1 VWRTDTD
8 SVEHGQ
14 WLHGRVYPRRCD
26 LSPDGALFA
35 YFVHKATGGPDVQAD
50 SWAALSRPPYF
61 TALALWAVGTTY
73 FAGGFFPD
81 RDTLFMSWITDE
93 SPDIGALPPWLR
105 MTKDVPHIA
114 QTPEWTDQTVHV
126 NRLLR
131 DGWMPAGPIDD
142 PKTAWERRQGDIT
155 LLRAPALDATFTT
168 YGGRHVDDYAVQVPG
183 GEVDVL
189 GRATWGGFDQ
199 RGRLL
204 LAQDGRL
211 LEWRQG
217 VALRELA
224 DFNAQEPVTEPP
236 PAWAREWPE
245 RR

>member
-1 VWRTDTD
+1 
-8 SVEHGQ
+8 
-14 WLHGRVYPRRCD
+14 
-26 LSPDGALFA
+26 
-35 YFVHKATGGPDVQAD
+35 
-50 SWAALSRPPYF
+50 
-61 TALALWAVGTTY
+61 
-73 FAGGFFPD
+73 
-81 RDTLFMSWITDE
+81 
-93 SPDIGALPPWLR
+93 
-105 MTKDVPHIA
+105 
-114 QTPEWTDQTVHV
+114 
-126 NRLLR
+126 
-131 DGWMPAGPIDD
+131 MPAGPIDD

-217 VALRELA
+217 AALRELA
-224 DFNAQEPVTEPP
+224 DFNAQEPVAEPP
-236 PAWAREWPE
+236 PTWAREWPE